1 MERDDTSCCFSSP
14 SRLDREKSRWRP
26 VKGSYVGIGGR
37 RGETNEAR
45 AAHGKSGAQSCA
57 RWGSDLNLGLERLR
71 RESLYRRPK
80 YTTTTLP
87 YFLATSTEKY
97 TVVILARIA
106 HAAHDVEREK
116 GEGGGIYHCDCIMQ
130 RDRRCIPRLRERRR
144 RACIDRIL
152 RTVETVL
159 RKKNITAALKYK
171 GDPR

>member
-1 MERDDTSCCFSSP
+1 M
-14 SRLDREKSRWRP
+14 
-26 VKGSYVGIGGR
+26 KGSYVGIGGR

-116 GEGGGIYHCDCIMQ
+116 GEG
-130 RDRRCIPRLRERRR
+130 RDISLRLHY
-144 RACIDRIL
+144 A
-152 RTVETVL
+152 T
-159 RKKNITAALKYK
+159 
-171 GDPR
+171 